1 VLQQNRLRWYACFK
15 KGREWLGEKMHYEM
29 EDVYLI
35 VRKLDRGRGKRL
47 SDPKT
52 NKANVMDRSK
62 CRKLNMLHR
71 N

>member
-1 VLQQNRLRWYACFK
+1 MD
-15 KGREWLGEKMHYEM
+15 GEKMHYEM

-35 VRKLDRGRGKRL
+35 VRKLDRGCGKRL
-47 SDPKT
+47 SNLKT
-52 NKANVMDRSK
+52 NKADAMDRSK